1 MRICSYFYGQESE
14 SKGEKFLGNYVG
26 IKLKKYRR
34 IKTQGR
40 RREVLKIPAKRYEW
54 PEMILKNK

>member
-34 IKTQGR
+34 IKT
-40 RREVLKIPAKRYEW
+40 
-54 PEMILKNK
+54 